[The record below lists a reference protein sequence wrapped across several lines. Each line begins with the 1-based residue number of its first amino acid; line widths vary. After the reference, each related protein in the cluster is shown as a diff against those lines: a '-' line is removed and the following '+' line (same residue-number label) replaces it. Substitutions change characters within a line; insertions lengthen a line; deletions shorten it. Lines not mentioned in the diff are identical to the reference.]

1 MINRGADNFITYLAL
16 SFILVLIV
24 GVFFG
29 WICPIEGPIDYLYDN
44 YASQPAI
51 NRPSKGVPAPLPKK
65 ENSIIININDLSE
78 EDFEALQEVFV
89 NLR

>member
-1 MINRGADNFITYLAL
+1 MSAANTCQNL
-16 SFILVLIV
+16 S
-24 GVFFG
+24 
-29 WICPIEGPIDYLYDN
+29 DQ
-44 YASQPAI
+44 SQL

-89 NLR
+89 NVR